1 MSLIMENL
9 LSRIS
14 AYELLNNFIPGAVYI
29 GIVERVTHF
38 KLGAPNTYTALV
50 LCYFSGVVICRI
62 GSLYFGNSQHKRSSD
77 DTNTINEPDSN
88 GIPHSDF
95 TKAEV
100 LDKERKV
107 TSLAATNNMYRTFIA
122 LPLCVLLTVLL
133 DLVWCYI
140 PESICIIVER
150 KTTIVILACIGLALL
165 FNKAYKKQSW
175 YVANRAKTI
184 LAIENAEPKNDS
196 CRKMTESFDSEEKK
210 DE

>member
-1 MSLIMENL
+1 MSLVLESL

-14 AYELLNNFIPGAVYI
+14 AYELINNFIPGAVYI

-38 KLGAPNTYTALV
+38 KLGVPNTYTALV
-50 LCYFSGVVICRI
+50 LCYFAGVVIGRI
-62 GSLYFGNSQHKRSSD
+62 GSLYFSNSQRKKSSV
-77 DTNTINEPDSN
+77 DTNTTNEPNTN

-95 TKAEV
+95 TKAEL

-107 TSLAATNNMYRTFIA
+107 TTLSTMNNMYRTFIA

-133 DLVWCYI
+133 DLVWCYT
-140 PESICIIVER
+140 PESIFIIVER
-150 KTTIVILACIGLALL
+150 KTVFVILACVGLALL

-175 YVANRAKTI
+175 YVANRARTI
-184 LAIENAEPKNDS
+184 LAIDNAEPENDA
-196 CRKMTESFDSEEKK
+196 CTKKIETFDSEEKK